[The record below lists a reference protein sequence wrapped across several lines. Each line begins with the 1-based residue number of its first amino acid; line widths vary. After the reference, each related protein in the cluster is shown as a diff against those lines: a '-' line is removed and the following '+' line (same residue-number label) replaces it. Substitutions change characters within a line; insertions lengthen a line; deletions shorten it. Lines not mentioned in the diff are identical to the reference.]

1 MPLAK
6 LTFKPGVNRETT
18 SYGSENGW
26 YDSDLIRF
34 RKGRPEK
41 MGGWTR
47 LSSSLIE
54 GTGRSLNTWSAL
66 DGSKYMGVGTESKF
80 YIEEGGGYNDITPL
94 RTTVTLGTNPFTT
107 GDAGS
112 GVVTVTAPSH
122 GAVDGDFVTFTG
134 ATTTDGITAAQL
146 NTEFEITFVN
156 ANSYTISTS
165 GSASSGSTAGGGAS
179 VSAAYQINTGLDT
192 VVSGTG
198 WGAGS
203 WGGQTASYSLT
214 TLDTTINDSVTSII
228 LTSAADFET
237 AATTI
242 SANLDL
248 ASTTIPLANASGF
261 PNEGTVKINSEN
273 IRYGNKTGNTLSDL
287 TRETDGTSIAS
298 HTSGDAATFVGLIQ
312 IEDELIQYTGKTSN
326 TLDAG
331 VVRGVRGT
339 SAAGHSSGVW
349 VAEANDFVPWGE
361 ASPIAATTAGNIR
374 LWSQDNWGEDL
385 LFAVFDGTPYYWDKT
400 LGLAARATDLASQ
413 TGASDAPT
421 ITRKVMVSG
430 TDRHAICLGCNPL
443 GDTTQDL
450 LQVRWS
456 NQEDPFDWTPTAT
469 NTAGG
474 QRISSGSEIVA
485 GVRTRQELLI
495 WTDVNLHAMRF
506 VGPPLTFSFSLL
518 AGNVSVIGPNAVVTV
533 GDKVFWMDREN
544 FYAYTGRVEVI
555 PCTVLRYV
563 FDDINLD
570 QGYKFFAASN
580 KMFDEVFWFYVSS
593 SATEID
599 RYAKFNFTEGTWDI
613 GTMSRTAWVDYGI
626 HDNPRAFGSFNGIN
640 YVFIQERGEDAD
652 GVAMSSYIES
662 ADFDLG
668 DGEQFMFMNR
678 LIPDIDIVDSSSDSS
693 GSVDYVIK
701 TRNFPGDTL
710 STNSTSVV
718 TPTTQQSFLRA
729 RARQAVIR
737 IQSSTTKLGWTL
749 GDLRVD
755 LRPDGRQ

>member
-1 MPLAK
+1 
-6 LTFKPGVNRETT
+6 
-18 SYGSENGW
+18 
-26 YDSDLIRF
+26 
-34 RKGRPEK
+34 

-54 GTGRSLNTWSAL
+54 GTGRSLHTWAAL

-80 YIEEGGGYNDITPL
+80 YVEEGGGFNDITPI

-107 GDAGS
+107 GASGS
-112 GVVTVTAPSH
+112 GTITVTAPSH

-134 ATTTDGITAAQL
+134 ATLFDGITAAQL
-146 NTEFEITFVN
+146 NTEFELTVID
-156 ANSYTISTS
+156 ANSYTISTA
-165 GSASSGSTAGGGAS
+165 GSASSGSTAGGGSA
-179 VSAAYQINTGLDT
+179 VSAAYQINTGLGT

-198 WGAGS
+198 WGAGL
-203 WGGQTASYSLT
+203 WGGATSSYSLT

-228 LTSAADFET
+228 LTSASDFET

-242 SANLDL
+242 TANLTI
-248 ASTTIPLANASGF
+248 ASTSIPLADSSGF
-261 PNEGTVKINSEN
+261 PDKGTVKINSEN
-273 IRYGNKTGNTLSDL
+273 IRYGNNVSNTLGDL
-287 TRETDGTSIAS
+287 TRETDGTTIAA
-298 HTSGDAATFVGLIQ
+298 HTSGDAATFVGLIR
-312 IEDELIQYTGKTSN
+312 IEDELIQYTGKTSD
-326 TLDAG
+326 TLDTG

-339 SAAGHSSGVW
+339 LAVGHSSGVN
-349 VAEANDFVPWGE
+349 VAEANDFTGWGE
-361 ASPIAATTAGNIR
+361 ASAIAASTGGNIR

-385 LFAVFDGTPYYWDKT
+385 LFSVFDGTPYYWDKT

-413 TGASDAPT
+413 SGASDAPT

-430 TDRHAICLGCNPL
+430 ADRHAICLGCNPK

-456 NQEDPFDWTPTAT
+456 DQEDPFDWTPTAT

-485 GVRTRQELLI
+485 GVRTRQEILI

-518 AGNVSVIGPNAVVTV
+518 GGNVSILGPNTVVTV
-533 GDKVFWMDREN
+533 GDRVFWMDREN

-555 PCTVLRYV
+555 PCTVLRYI
-563 FDDINLD
+563 FDDVNLE

-593 SATEID
+593 DATEID

-626 HDNPRAFGSFNGIN
+626 HDNPRASGVADSVN
-640 YVFIQERGEDAD
+640 YIYVQEKGDDAD
-652 GVAMSSYIES
+652 GSAMTSFIES

-668 DGEQFMFMNR
+668 DGEQFMFMSR
-678 LIPDIDIVDSSSDSS
+678 LIPDIDIVDSSADSS
-693 GSVDYVIK
+693 GSVDYIIK
-701 TRNFPGDTL
+701 TRNFPGDSL
-710 STNSTSVV
+710 ATNSTNVV

-729 RARQAVIR
+729 RSRQAAIR
-737 IQSSTTKLGWTL
+737 IQSSLTDLAWTL